1 MNKIENERQS
11 YVGFW
16 ARFGASLIDTVF
28 LMLLTVPL
36 IYMIYGKTYWQS
48 TDVMQG
54 PADFLISYILPL
66 IVVILFW
73 LYKSATPGKMVIKAK
88 IVDEKTGENLSK
100 KQSIIRYIA
109 YYISMLPFGLGFFW
123 VAWDAKKQG
132 FHDKIAG
139 TVVIRL
145 QGEGEQG

>member
-1 MNKIENERQS
+1 MNKIENEHPS

-36 IYMIYGKTYWQS
+36 IYMIYGKAYWQS
-48 TDVMQG
+48 TDIMHG
-54 PADFLISYILPL
+54 TADFLISYILPL

-100 KQSIIRYIA
+100 KQSIIRYVA

-139 TVVIRL
+139 TVVVRL
-145 QGEGEQG
+145 QGAGE